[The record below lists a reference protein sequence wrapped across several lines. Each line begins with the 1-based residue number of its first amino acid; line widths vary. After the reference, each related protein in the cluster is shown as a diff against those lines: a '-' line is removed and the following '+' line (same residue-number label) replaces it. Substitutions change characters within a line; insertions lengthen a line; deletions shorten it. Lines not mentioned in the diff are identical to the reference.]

1 MVTTNSIPLTASDPT
16 SPRQRDDELALAKK
30 ILRIESEAVSS
41 LVKRI
46 DSSFLLALDLVSTCN
61 GRVIAT
67 GMGKSGI
74 IARKL
79 AATLSST
86 GTAAYFVHPAEALH
100 GDLGAIQATDII
112 VSVSHS
118 GETPEL
124 VRLLE
129 MTKRL
134 GVKTITLTG
143 APNSTLGANGNVT
156 LDCGV
161 KTEACP
167 LNLAPTASTT
177 AALAVG
183 DAFALVLAYRNGFK
197 ESDFAHLHPGGILGK
212 RLLRIDQLMHTGSNI
227 PTVSE
232 TTLFPEVIKTIS
244 AAGFGMTCV
253 QNKDDLLVGVVTDG
267 DIRRCLAKTT
277 DVKDKT
283 ASDLMTPHPHHVKP
297 GTLAVD
303 ALNIM
308 EQNRITSLP
317 VIDDGE
323 KVHGI
328 LHLHDL
334 WRTEWF

>member
-1 MVTTNSIPLTASDPT
+1 MTANRTTETAPSQRST
-16 SPRQRDDELALAKK
+16 SQRDEELTLAKR
-30 ILRIESEAVSS
+30 ILKIESDAVSA
-41 LVKRI
+41 LVARI
-46 DSSFLLALDLVSTCN
+46 DDSFLLALDLVENCN

-100 GDLGAIQATDII
+100 GDLGAIQKSD
-112 VSVSHS
+112 VVMSVSHS

-134 GVKTITLTG
+134 GVKMIALTG
-143 APNSTLGANGNVT
+143 TSDSTLATNGDGR
-156 LDCGV
+156 LDCAV
-161 KTEACP
+161 KAEACP

-183 DAFALVLAYRNGFK
+183 DAFALVLAYRRGFK
-197 ESDFAHLHPGGILGK
+197 EADFAHLHPGGILGK
-212 RLLRIDQLMHTGSNI
+212 RLMKVDQLMHTGTAI
-227 PTVSE
+227 PTVRA
-232 TTLFPEVIKTIS
+232 TANFTEVIETIS
-244 AAGFGMTCV
+244 GAGFGMACV
-253 QNKDDLLVGVVTDG
+253 EDTAGRLVGVVTDG
-267 DIRRCLAKTT
+267 DIRRSLLKTT
-277 DVKDKT
+277 AYVDKT
-283 ASDLMTPHPHHVKP
+283 AQELMSPRPHHVKP
-297 GTLAVD
+297 NTLAVD

-308 EQNRITSLP
+308 EENRITSLP
-317 VIDDGE
+317 VTDDIG
-323 KVHGI
+323 KVNGI

-334 WRTEWF
+334 WQTEWF